1 MVKEFYITIQGWS
14 GRKGSGTI
22 QQTKG
27 EAEKLGGGGLQ
38 LEGSWVSRAT
48 AHLKCNRF
56 VTENY
61 SWGDSILT
69 PLP

>member
-27 EAEKLGGGGLQ
+27 EAEKLGGGG
-38 LEGSWVSRAT
+38 GFSWKGA
-48 AHLKCNRF
+48 
-56 VTENY
+56 
-61 SWGDSILT
+61 G
-69 PLP
+69 

>member
-27 EAEKLGGGGLQ
+27 EAEKLGGGGGASAGRELGEQ
-38 LEGSWVSRAT
+38 GHRPPKMQSV
-48 AHLKCNRF
+48 C
-56 VTENY
+56 Y
-61 SWGDSILT
+61 
-69 PLP
+69 